1 MAADQG
7 LLQGLVGF
15 AASRLGFCRG
25 RRGHGVDP
33 LQWRRGS
40 GRDVIQCH
48 GGVVVKP
55 RRVPAG
61 PAAISTGSPP
71 FYWRPRPSL
80 YISILLSLAKRYNL
94 LAKLIQNQSRVKG
107 TEGYG
112 EVWYQQK
119 HHPVQRAWQAGT
131 EKHKTG
137 LHEL

>member
-80 YISILLSLAKRYNL
+80 SISILLLLAKRYNIL
-94 LAKLIQNQSRVKG
+94 VKRIARKSVG
-107 TEGYG
+107 KGNSVSGYC
-112 EVWYQQK
+112 
-119 HHPVQRAWQAGT
+119 
-131 EKHKTG
+131 
-137 LHEL
+137 

>member
-94 LAKLIQNQSRVKG
+94 LAKLIQKSAKDIGNARSEEHTSELQSIMRISYAVFCLK
-107 TEGYG
+107 
-112 EVWYQQK
+112 
-119 HHPVQRAWQAGT
+119 
-131 EKHKTG
+131 
-137 LHEL
+137 

>member
-94 LAKLIQNQSRVKG
+94 LAKLIRSEEHTSELQSLMRNSYAVFCLKN
-107 TEGYG
+107 T
-112 EVWYQQK
+112 K
-119 HHPVQRAWQAGT
+119 NDIKLNT
-131 EKHKTG
+131 
-137 LHEL
+137 